1 VPQFEDEVPAV
12 HHHRPEGAKKI
23 GAGSE
28 TRGDGKRNVRGFAD
42 VVDVTTGDAG

>member
-1 VPQFEDEVPAV
+1 MRCRRFTTIGQKAQ
-12 HHHRPEGAKKI
+12 KKI